1 MRKLLFLLLLAS
13 GFAAS
18 AQTNETVSLHLVSPL
33 DYRVFQRQTVSNGVI
48 TVECV
53 LHTKKMRGALTEL
66 DRLEARLVDDSAST
80 NSIGQWQPL
89 PFDNRVRH
97 FRAEL
102 LAPAG
107 GWYRLEVRLRSGSA
121 TVSEA
126 TVEHVGIGEIFVVA
140 GQSNSANHGE
150 GKQQAKNPLVVAFGN
165 GQWQPAADPEPGASG
180 KGGSFMPAFGDAMAD
195 RFKVPIGIVPI
206 GVGSTSVREWL
217 PRGDAMAAPPT
228 TGLNTILIGSNRW
241 VSAGDLF
248 DKIVSVENEFGTNGF
263 RAVLWHQGESD
274 THQPPDREISP
285 ATYRQYL
292 QRVIEASRT
301 IAGWHVPWFV
311 AQVSYHSP
319 EDQGSPELRAAQKSL
334 VTDGIALA
342 GPNTD
347 ELGPEFRQD
356 NGKGIHMNPRG
367 LQRHG
372 ELWAQLVG
380 AWLEQEL
387 ASKPA
392 AQ

>member
-1 MRKLLFLLLLAS
+1 MRKLLLLLFLAS
-13 GFAAS
+13 GFVAS
-18 AQTNETVSLHLVSPL
+18 AQTNESVILHLVSPL
-33 DYRVFQRQTVSNGVI
+33 DYQVFQRQNASNGTI
-48 TVECV
+48 IIECS
-53 LHTKKMRGALTEL
+53 LETKARGTLTDL
-66 DRLEARLVDDSAST
+66 DRLEARLVDSSASK
-80 NSIGQWQPL
+80 NSSDQWQPL
-89 PFDNRVRH
+89 PFDNRVRR

-102 LAPAG
+102 PALAG
-107 GWYRLEVRLRSGSA
+107 GWYRLEVRLLSGKAIVSQASA
-121 TVSEA
+121 D
-126 TVEHVGIGEIFVVA
+126 HVGVGEVFVVA

-150 GKQQAKNPLVVAFGN
+150 GKQHATNALVVAFGK
-165 GQWQPAADPEPGASG
+165 GRWQPAADPEPGASG
-180 KGGSFMPAFGDAMAD
+180 TGGSFMPAFGDAMAD
-195 RFKVPIGIVPI
+195 KFKVPIGIVPI

-228 TGLNTILIGSNRW
+228 TGLNTILISSNHW
-241 VSAGDLF
+241 ISAGDHF
-248 DKIVSVENEFGTNGF
+248 NKIITVENEFGTNGF

-274 THQPPDREISP
+274 VRQAPDREITP

-292 QRVIEASRT
+292 QHVIDVSRAA
-301 IAGWHVPWFV
+301 AGWRVPWFI
-311 AQVSYHSP
+311 AQVSYHTP

-356 NGKGIHMNPRG
+356 NGRGIHMNARG

-372 ELWAQLVG
+372 ELWAQFVG
-380 AWLEQEL
+380 VWLEQQL

-392 AQ
+392 SQ